1 MVERTF
7 LLTNISA
14 LAPIVH
20 LPLRWPIRTEC
31 LLNGPFDRRRLIS
44 YVFDVPSKPF
54 KVGHLGDN
62 FSILKPTG
70 KCHFELTRELSGN
83 KNLSCLASNAIEEPY
98 GVSGTFL
105 GGKSFQRVVIKRTR
119 WQTLR
124 VSSTSSRERQESI
137 TNTAPDRHIC
147 HLATARPY
155 HDHR

>member
-1 MVERTF
+1 MVERTV
-7 LLTNISA
+7 LLTTYPRS
-14 LAPIVH
+14 H
-20 LPLRWPIRTEC
+20 PLCTSLFTGPIRTEC

-54 KVGHLGDN
+54 KVGHLGDS
-62 FSILKPTG
+62 FSILNAYG
-70 KCHFELTRELSGN
+70 KCHFELARELSGN
-83 KNLSCLASNAIEEPY
+83 KNLSYLASNAIEEPY
-98 GVSGTFL
+98 GVSGTLL

-147 HLATARPY
+147 HPATARPY